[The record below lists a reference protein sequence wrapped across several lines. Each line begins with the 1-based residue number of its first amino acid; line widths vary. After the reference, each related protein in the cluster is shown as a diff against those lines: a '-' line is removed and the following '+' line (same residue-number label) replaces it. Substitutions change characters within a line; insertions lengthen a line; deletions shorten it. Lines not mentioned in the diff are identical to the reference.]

1 MILFPILLAFITWL
15 LILWLC
21 NQHKY
26 LNIFEQLALWF
37 VAALSLFVFELFIWG
52 IIFDKLSLIW
62 PIITFILSLWLLIY
76 KNKKQKWFI
85 KEIIQ
90 YIKSDFVNIKTQFKW
105 FKSRKQYLMLG
116 ILVYVLLK
124 LFIVFSIN
132 VNMPTFDEDAV
143 VWWDIKTK
151 IFTENKSLVLDKN
164 SPEYFW
170 TDYGRYPFASIID
183 TYFMLPYGQYI
194 NWFGNIISP
203 LIYILSLLLLFGIF
217 FRKTN
222 IFFSILTLYIFTSIP
237 FVFIHWFG
245 SYRNFP
251 SWVILFIFIFYLI
264 DQLFN
269 IERIHW
275 NNIKIILPLLFIGF
289 LSSIIRNE
297 GVMLTGIMLLAV
309 IFLYSIFKKLEIRDI
324 KQALFLFIPIILGFI
339 LNKIIFSFYPIGSVL
354 NTWGNGGT
362 KINIKLLNSFFT
374 NIGEPGVFAAPFQQM
389 FYHSDYSLLFLIFT
403 IVLLVFSLNYKKM
416 KWVWTIFAITLFLII
431 IFMFIL
437 YSNFQWLGLLTHY
450 AFIRYPVSMI
460 LFLIYPILYVP
471 YIIYES
477 RKN

>member
-1 MILFPILLAFITWL
+1 M
-15 LILWLC
+15 
-21 NQHKY
+21 N
-26 LNIFEQLALWF
+26 
-37 VAALSLFVFELFIWG
+37 
-52 IIFDKLSLIW
+52 
-62 PIITFILSLWLLIY
+62 
-76 KNKKQKWFI
+76 
-85 KEIIQ
+85 
-90 YIKSDFVNIKTQFKW
+90 
-105 FKSRKQYLMLG
+105 
-116 ILVYVLLK
+116 
-124 LFIVFSIN
+124 
-132 VNMPTFDEDAV
+132 
-143 VWWDIKTK
+143 
-151 IFTENKSLVLDKN
+151 
-164 SPEYFW
+164 
-170 TDYGRYPFASIID
+170 
-183 TYFMLPYGQYI
+183 
-194 NWFGNIISP
+194 
-203 LIYILSLLLLFGIF
+203 
-217 FRKTN
+217 
-222 IFFSILTLYIFTSIP
+222 ILTLYIFTSIP

-297 GVMLTGIMLLAV
+297 WVMLTGIMLLAV
-309 IFLYSIFKKLEIRDI
+309 IFLYSILKKLEIKDI
-324 KQALFLFIPIILGFI
+324 KQGLLLFIPIIFGFI
-339 LNKIIFSFYPIGSVL
+339 LNKIIFSFYPIGSIL

-374 NIGEPGVFAAPFQQM
+374 NIGEPGVFVAPFQQM

-403 IVLLVFSLNYKKM
+403 IVLLVFFVKYKKM